1 MDNKSISRNAS
12 HKQSGE
18 RVGLSE
24 RSAWRAQDMTPAMQ
38 RTDGPQRSLAAMVL
52 ATFACFTVV
61 GSDGA
66 ARRTGGTAW
75 SVVPHGMEGAML
87 GRMRP
92 RGLTPGV
99 VACRMCSVDGGQEEG
114 GVFRPQAPAQAVSA
128 APQPARRLSVRRA
141 SEPRLS
147 EEEAEA
153 QRQEFSSPRANGGDR
168 GHARRGRGSGTAWR
182 EPADYTSYQTEGG
195 RPMRGSSRGRYIG
208 ERNRGGGASKFRL
221 QSLDRYARIFAC
233 RLA

>member
-1 MDNKSISRNAS
+1 MA
-12 HKQSGE
+12 
-18 RVGLSE
+18 
-24 RSAWRAQDMTPAMQ
+24 PAMQ
-38 RTDGPQRSLAAMVL
+38 RADGAQRSLAALVL
-52 ATFACFTVV
+52 ATCACFAVV

-66 ARRTGGTAW
+66 ARRPGGTAW
-75 SVVPHGMEGAML
+75 SVVPGALM
-87 GRMRP
+87 GRLRP
-92 RGLTPGV
+92 RGLTPGAA
-99 VACRMCSVDGGQEEG
+99 ACSMCSVDGGLEEG
-114 GVFRPQAPAQAVSA
+114 GVFRPHAPAQAVSS